1 MPTHKSCAKRMK
13 TSEKERIA
21 NRTYRSQL
29 RAAIKAVR
37 AETDK
42 DQASK
47 TLHTATIIIDRAAS
61 KRIIPKKTADRNKS
75 RLTLFVNRLGQ

>member
-13 TSEKERIA
+13 TSEKERLA
-21 NRTYRSQL
+21 NRAYRSQL
-29 RAAIKAVR
+29 RAVIKAVR
-37 AETDK
+37 SETDK
-42 DQASK
+42 DKATK
-47 TLHTATIIIDRAAS
+47 ALHTATIVIDRAAS